1 VVKLASS
8 GIEWACRDSIRR
20 SLKLGPQLFCQ
31 FTDFMPPFD
40 PNSSPT
46 TAVKIQA
53 KKTSVSGVKITG
65 ASSALGSNFLANED
79 LAKLGYDSDWIIQRT
94 GIKSRYHV
102 NEQEATSDLAIRSAQ
117 KCLADTNVSPED
129 VDLIIVATMTP
140 DHLCP
145 STACLV
151 QAALGCSAAAAI
163 DVNAACSGFMYAL
176 VMASQFVKT
185 GCSRNALV
193 IGAEALSVIIDPED
207 KKTFPLFGDGA
218 GAVLLSPD
226 SNTDPATASGI
237 LAYRLASEGEQAQAL
252 IVPACGSRMP
262 PTHEAIDQRQQY
274 LKMDGRGVFKW
285 AVRLLPEIVNE
296 NLAMAGKTLD
306 DIDLLIPH
314 QANTRIIDAAMETL
328 GLPTDKVLMNLDR
341 YGNTSAASIP
351 LGIVDALEQGRIKQG
366 DNVMMLGF
374 GGGLTW
380 GSCLFRW

>member
-1 VVKLASS
+1 MPSFAS
-8 GIEWACRDSIRR
+8 
-20 SLKLGPQLFCQ
+20 
-31 FTDFMPPFD
+31 
-40 PNSSPT
+40 NSS
-46 TAVKIQA
+46 TAQQA
-53 KKTSVSGVKITG
+53 QTQSKKTSVSGIKITAAG
-65 ASSALGSNFLANED
+65 KSLGSNFLANED
-79 LAKLGYDSDWIIQRT
+79 LAKLGYDSEWIIQRT
-94 GIKSRYHV
+94 GIKSRYHATK
-102 NEQEATSDLAIRSAQ
+102 EEATSDFAIRSAKQ
-117 KCLADTNVSPED
+117 CLADANVSPED

-151 QAALGCSAAAAI
+151 QAALGCSTAAAI

-185 GCSRNALV
+185 GCSRHALV
-193 IGAEALSVIIDPED
+193 VGAEALSVIIDPED

-218 GAVLLSPD
+218 GAILLSPD
-226 SNTDPATASGI
+226 SNTDPETTSGI
-237 LAYRLASEGEQAQAL
+237 LAYRLASDGDQAQAL

-262 PTHEAIDQRQQY
+262 PTQQAIEQRQQY
-274 LKMDGRGVFKW
+274 LKMDGRTVFKW

-314 QANTRIIDAAMETL
+314 QANTRIIDAAMESL
-328 GLPTDKVLMNLDR
+328 GLPAEKVLMNLDR
-341 YGNTSAASIP
+341 FGNTSAASIP
-351 LGIVDALEQGRIKQG
+351 LGIVDALEQGRIKPG
-366 DNVMMLGF
+366 DNVMMIGF

>member
-1 VVKLASS
+1 
-8 GIEWACRDSIRR
+8 
-20 SLKLGPQLFCQ
+20 
-31 FTDFMPPFD
+31 MPSFA
-40 PNSSPT
+40 PNSSPQQV
-46 TAVKIQA
+46 VKTQA
-53 KKTSVSGVKITG
+53 KKTSVSGVRITA
-65 ASSALGSNFLANED
+65 ASRSLGSNFLANED

-94 GIKSRYHV
+94 GIKSRYHATKD
-102 NEQEATSDLAIRSAQ
+102 EATSDFAIRSA
-117 KCLADTNVSPED
+117 KNCLAEANVSPED

-151 QAALGCSAAAAI
+151 QAALGCSTAAAI

-176 VMASQFVKT
+176 VMASQFIKT
-185 GCSRNALV
+185 GCSRHALV
-193 IGAEALSVIIDPED
+193 IGAEALSKIIDAED

-226 SNTDPATASGI
+226 SNTEPDTASGI
-237 LAYRLASEGEQAQAL
+237 LSYRLASDGDQAQAL

-262 PTHEAIDQRQQY
+262 PTHAAIDQRQQY
-274 LKMDGRGVFKW
+274 LKMDGRTVFKW

-314 QANTRIIDAAMETL
+314 QANSRILDAAMESL
-328 GLPTDKVLMNLDR
+328 GLPAEKVLMNLDR

-351 LGIVDALEQGRIKQG
+351 LGIVDALEQGRIKPG
-366 DNVMMLGF
+366 NNVMMIGF